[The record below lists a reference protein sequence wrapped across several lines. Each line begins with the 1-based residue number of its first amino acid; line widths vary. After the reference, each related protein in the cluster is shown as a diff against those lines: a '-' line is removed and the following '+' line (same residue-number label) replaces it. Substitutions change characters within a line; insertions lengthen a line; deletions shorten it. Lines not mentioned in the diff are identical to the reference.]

1 VKVLLCLASAAGGIG
16 THVADLARSMH
27 AAGHT
32 VQVATDAATRAR
44 FDLPGQAP
52 LTVAAVR
59 ELARGADVVHA
70 HGFRAGL
77 VSAVATGAVATTAQ
91 TTTTG
96 TAPTTAQPRRG
107 GEPGGRVPLVV
118 SLHNPVRGA
127 GLSPRRLLGGLAA
140 RAVMRRADLVTGA
153 SSDLVTDALALGA
166 RRAELAEVPS
176 PRVPVL
182 LATDR
187 AAWRAEH
194 RDALL
199 AAHEVSGAPFV
210 LTIARVAPQKGID
223 VLAAAA
229 DGAPGTWGLVGPGQE
244 TLTTGGA
251 LHLLGEAADVT
262 PWLLAADVLVVPSE
276 WEARALVVQEAM
288 AAGTPVV
295 ARRVGGLPDLL
306 DGVGLLVDG
315 PQTEAAGPLARAVG
329 AVLDHPERAAR
340 AADAARERARGWDG
354 LESSATRW
362 VLRYRALAHVT

>member
-1 VKVLLCLASAAGGIG
+1 MKVLLCLASAAGGIG

-77 VSAVATGAVATTAQ
+77 VCAVATGAVATTA
-91 TTTTG
+91 
-96 TAPTTAQPRRG
+96 TAPPTVRRRRG

-127 GLSPRRLLGGLAA
+127 GLSPRRLVGGLAA

-166 RRAELAEVPS
+166 SRAELAEVPS
-176 PRVPVL
+176 PRVPAL

-187 AAWRAEH
+187 AAWRAKH

-315 PQTEAAGPLARAVG
+315 PQTEAAGPLARAVE

>member
-1 VKVLLCLASAAGGIG
+1 MKVLLCLASAAGGIG

-77 VSAVATGAVATTAQ
+77 VSAVATGAVATTA
-91 TTTTG
+91 
-96 TAPTTAQPRRG
+96 TAPPTVRRRRG

-127 GLSPRRLLGGLAA
+127 GLSPRRLVGGLAA

-166 RRAELAEVPS
+166 SRAELAEVPS
-176 PRVPVL
+176 PRVPAL

-187 AAWRAEH
+187 AAWRAKH

-315 PQTEAAGPLARAVG
+315 PQTEAAGPLAHAVG
-329 AVLDHPERAAR
+329 AVLHHPERAAR
-340 AADAARERARGWDG
+340 TAEAARERARGWDG

>member
-1 VKVLLCLASAAGGIG
+1 MRVLLCLASAAGGIG

-32 VQVATDAATRAR
+32 VQVATDAATRVR

-77 VSAVATGAVATTAQ
+77 VSAVAT
-91 TTTTG
+91 TTTG
-96 TAPTTAQPRRG
+96 TAPTTARGRRRR
-107 GEPGGRVPLVV
+107 EPGGRAPLVV

-127 GLSPRRLLGGLAA
+127 GLSPRRLVGGLAA
-140 RAVMRRADLVTGA
+140 GAVVRRADLVTGA
-153 SSDLVTDALALGA
+153 SSDLVADAIALGA

-176 PRVPVL
+176 PRVPAL

-229 DGAPGTWGLVGPGQE
+229 ASAPGTWGLVGPGQE
-244 TLTTGGA
+244 TLTTQGA

-315 PQTEAAGPLARAVG
+315 PQTQAAGPLARAVG

-354 LESSATRW
+354 LEASATRW